1 MCSGPILDR
10 FLIIALRSAEA
21 AVPIWISSNFLGIG
35 GGATAG
41 QVAELLQVHCAAG
54 GHNVSCRSECGEV
67 NTSLAKFLLVLA
79 LVWGCGVVVG
89 CILGLALGPLLRA
102 RIGKAVA
109 EPDLKPRTGA
119 VTPSL
124 LRK

>member
-35 GGATAG
+35 GGASAA
-41 QVAELLQVHCAAG
+41 QVAELLQVHCAAS
-54 GHNVSCRSECGEV
+54 GHDVTCRSECGEV

-79 LVWGCGVVVG
+79 LVWAGGVVVG
-89 CILGLALGPLLRA
+89 CSLGLVLGPFLWT
-102 RIGKAVA
+102 RIGKAAV
-109 EPDLKPRTGA
+109 EPDVRPRTGA
-119 VTPSL
+119 ATPSL
-124 LRK
+124 LRR